1 MNPII
6 CLSRVSFQYDGST
19 RPVFSDLSLELEGG
33 VTFLTGP
40 NGSGKTTLLLLA
52 GGRLIPDEGTISIF
66 GRETT
71 EFTDE
76 ESRNLLASFIYQNM
90 EFETAESIAALME
103 QIYEAGGHTHT
114 RDDFIPE
121 LIRVFNLED
130 EKAKRTQ
137 ELSKG
142 ALQRCI
148 IAFSLLYGSP
158 AVLMDEPVF
167 SLEEER
173 KVRVME
179 YLREYAERSG
189 TAFFI
194 SAHELPLAR
203 RFSHQVLLFSKE
215 GTIEQGAPEAVLT
228 PEKLEASYG
237 IPAAMLREKEAL
249 HRRHLLEA
257 AEQLGNG

>member
-1 MNPII
+1 MNPVV
-6 CLSRVSFQYDGST
+6 RMRHVSFQYDEST
-19 RPVFSDLSLELEGG
+19 RPVFSDLSLDLNGG

-52 GGRLIPDEGTISIF
+52 GGRLLPDAGSISLF

-71 EFTDE
+71 EFRDE

-90 EFETAESIAALME
+90 EFETTGSLDALME
-103 QIYEAGGHTHT
+103 QIYEAGGHIDK

-121 LIRVFNLED
+121 LIRVFDLEED
-130 EKAKRTQ
+130 RDKKTQ

-173 KVRVME
+173 KLRVME
-179 YLREYAERSG
+179 YLTDYAERRG

-203 RFSHQVLLFSKE
+203 RFSHQVLLFSKD
-215 GTIEQGAPEAVLT
+215 GTVEQGSPEAVLT
-228 PEKLEASYG
+228 EEKLEASYE

-257 AEQLGNG
+257 AEQLRNG